1 MRVFLTGA
9 SGFIGS
15 AIVQELVGAGH
26 QVLGLARSE
35 NSAQSLRN
43 SGVEVLVGSLEDL
56 DSLKKGASVTDGVIH
71 TAFIHDF
78 SNYIAAA
85 ETDKRA
91 IEAIGSVLAGTD
103 RPLIVTGGILGL
115 RTDGQPTTEDDPAPG
130 FPRASE
136 AAAMSLAAA
145 GVKASVIRL
154 PPSVHDAGDQGF
166 IPYII
171 QTARKTGVSAYV
183 GQGDNQWPAV
193 HRLDAAQ
200 LFRLALEK
208 GNTGY
213 RYNAIGDEGIPVR
226 TIAEMIGKYLNVPVV
241 SISPDEATNHF
252 DWMGRFITFNNP
264 ASGAKTKA
272 ELGWNPT
279 HIGLLEDLAAH
290 YFDKI

>member
-115 RTDGQPTTEDDPAPG
+115 RTDGQPTTEYDPAPG

-154 PPSVHDAGDQGF
+154 PPSVHDAGDHGF